1 MQRKTLKPQWMLSVL
16 SIALLSACG
25 GGSGTFSPNDPRNL
39 PQNQNQTQNNTGTA
53 PKVIDKT
60 DPTIDKFLV
69 AIDGQGQQNSPTV
82 SSVDNNDNKIIDT
95 ADDVRFNQPGVVS
108 EITTCSKKPGG
119 CDPKDSNKGSDNN
132 GGSGGGSGGS
142 GGSDSNKNDPI
153 VMRDVNNKWHYVVD
167 YGTVDWNTVPPNDF
181 PRDAGTNKITK
192 KRENG
197 VLRDYGG
204 TIDRRFNDILLFA
217 PVANGVANPN
227 GYLSAYFR
235 SPAAAGW
242 SYQTFGY
249 FFGSANN
256 GFLDRSRDA
265 FVGYQSIGRQTMPSE
280 MPTTGSAE
288 YNGISHGYYNGNQ
301 ITALNKLHADFGK
314 RNISYETTEASQLH
328 TFEGTDHVIE
338 DKPNFNLSGSAS
350 WAAKTSDFQGD
361 IRTAEGLAGKWQG
374 RFYGPNADEVGGIF
388 GLQGTASDGSA
399 VQYVGGFGAKR

>member
-1 MQRKTLKPQWMLSVL
+1 MQRKTPKPQWMLSVL
-16 SIALLSACG
+16 SVALLAACG
-25 GGSGTFSPNDPRNL
+25 GGEQGTFSPNDPRNQT
-39 PQNQNQTQNNTGTA
+39 QNQNSSTKR
-53 PKVIDKT
+53 PKVVDKT

-82 SSVDNNDNKIIDT
+82 SSVDNNDNRIIDT

-119 CDPKDSNKGSDNN
+119 CDPQDSNKNSSSGT
-132 GGSGGGSGGS
+132 GGTGGTGGGTGGT
-142 GGSDSNKNDPI
+142 GGTDSKNDPI
-153 VMRDVNNKWHYVVD
+153 VMRDVNNKWHYIVD
-167 YGTVDWNTVPPNDF
+167 YGTVDWNTVPANQF

-197 VLRDYGG
+197 VLRAYGG

-227 GYLSAYFR
+227 DYLSAYFR
-235 SPAAAGW
+235 NPSAAGW

-265 FVGYQSIGRQTMPSE
+265 FVGYQSIGKQTMPSE
-280 MPTTGSAE
+280 MPTTGSAD
-288 YNGISHGYYNGNQ
+288 YNGITHGYYNGNQ
-301 ITALNKLHADFGK
+301 VTALNKLHADFGR
-314 RNISYETTEASQLH
+314 RNISYATTGVSQLH
-328 TFEGTDHVIE
+328 TFEGADHVIE

-350 WAAKTSDFQGD
+350 WEQNTGDFKGD

-374 RFYGPNADEVGGIF
+374 RFYGPNADEVGGVF
-388 GLQGTASDGSA
+388 GLQGTATDGST